1 MIKMSDEKPKKPKLR
16 GFART
21 IGNSIYSVKD
31 TEECKFII
39 KGVKTRVVFNCLDG
53 KWAALITIKD
63 DDITVEGI
71 KNTPKKNLSRKKL
84 FWWGYFEAKL
94 AEFMSA
100 DGWKTGKWL
109 RKMAGG
115 KVKGPSQ
122 ISIIAEILRLAR
134 TQAAPPQPK
143 KEE

>member
-1 MIKMSDEKPKKPKLR
+1 MIKMSEKKPKLR

-21 IGNSIYSVKD
+21 IGKSIESVKN

-84 FWWGYFEAKL
+84 YWWGYFEAKL
-94 AEFMSA
+94 VDFMGA
-100 DGWKTGKWL
+100 GGWKTGKWL
-109 RKMAGG
+109 RKMVGG

-134 TQAAPPQPK
+134 EKIAPPQPE

>member
-1 MIKMSDEKPKKPKLR
+1 MSEKKPKLR

-21 IGNSIYSVKD
+21 IGKSIESVKD

-63 DDITVEGI
+63 DNITVEGI
-71 KNTPKKNLSRKKL
+71 KNKPKKNLSRKTL
-84 FWWGYFEAKL
+84 FWWGYFEARL
-94 AEFMSA
+94 EEFVSA
-100 DGWKTGKWL
+100 GGWKSGKWI

-115 KVKGPSQ
+115 KVKGASQ

-134 TQAAPPQPK
+134 EQNAPPK

>member
-1 MIKMSDEKPKKPKLR
+1 MIQMSEKKPKLR

-21 IGNSIYSVKD
+21 IGKSIESVKD
-31 TEECKFII
+31 TEKCKFII

-71 KNTPKKNLSRKKL
+71 KNKPKKNLSRKTL

-94 AEFMSA
+94 EEFVSA
-100 DGWKTGKWL
+100 GGWKSGKWI

-115 KVKGPSQ
+115 KVKGASQ

-134 TQAAPPQPK
+134 EQNAPPK

>member
-1 MIKMSDEKPKKPKLR
+1 MSEKKPKLR

-21 IGNSIYSVKD
+21 IGKSINSVKD

-63 DDITVEGI
+63 DNITVEGI
-71 KNTPKKNLSRKKL
+71 KNKPKKNLSRKTL

-94 AEFMSA
+94 EEFVSA
-100 DGWKTGKWL
+100 GGWKSGKWI

-115 KVKGPSQ
+115 KVKGASQ

-134 TQAAPPQPK
+134 EQNAPPK